1 MNSFR
6 KIVLGLI
13 VFGAFACVAPST
25 TLADHCGYGWGGR
38 AYGGYRTYH
47 YSVRPYSYGY
57 SLPAYAYRAYAYPTA
72 YAYRPYYAYRP
83 SYRPYYA
90 PVVPGFYAPA
100 YRPYYGFG
108 PGFNPY
114 YGGPYYGGP
123 CYGGRSFYG
132 RSFYGGGP
140 GIGLYIY

>member
-1 MNSFR
+1 MNSLR
-6 KIVLGLI
+6 RLVLSLI
-13 VFGAFACVAPST
+13 AFGALVCVAPST

-38 AYGGYRTYH
+38 AYGGYRTYA
-47 YSVRPYSYGY
+47 YGVRPYSYGY
-57 SLPAYAYRAYAYPTA
+57 AVPTYAYRAYAYPNP
-72 YAYRPYYAYRP
+72 YAYRPYY

-100 YRPYYGFG
+100 YRPYYGVG
-108 PGFNPY
+108 PAFNPY
-114 YGGPYYGGP
+114 YGGPY
-123 CYGGRSFYG
+123 YGGRSFYG

>member
-1 MNSFR
+1 MNSLR
-6 KIVLGLI
+6 KMVLGLMA
-13 VFGAFACVAPST
+13 FGALGCVAPST

-38 AYGGYRTYH
+38 AFGGYRTYA

-57 SLPAYAYRAYAYPTA
+57 APAYGYRAYYPSP
-72 YAYRPYYAYRP
+72 YAYRPYYP
-83 SYRPYYA
+83 LYRPYYA
-90 PVVPGFYAPA
+90 PVVPGFYAPPV

-114 YGGPYYGGP
+114 YGGPYYGG
-123 CYGGRSFYG
+123 